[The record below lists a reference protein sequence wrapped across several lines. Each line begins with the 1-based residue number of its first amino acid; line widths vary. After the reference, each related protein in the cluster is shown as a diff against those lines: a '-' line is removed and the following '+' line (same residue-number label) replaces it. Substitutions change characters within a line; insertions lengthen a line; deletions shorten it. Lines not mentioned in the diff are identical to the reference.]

1 MSQTLAPSPTPKA
14 FGASRGK
21 SEVTVCRRLVGQ
33 VYNEKDPNSGGG
45 GKRKA
50 KKSDSKVASQLGLL
64 VTFADRGCL
73 NGGPGNMSIA
83 DWEVPQTGSVL
94 LNTFDPGMRAWSRVF
109 LPPSTVPRSPVSVR
123 ATADTCY
130 DQLNREG
137 IPKVPRDKRLPADL
151 AALRRN
157 VGGELSDRMHP
168 WRASESRCF

>member
-1 MSQTLAPSPTPKA
+1 MMYVLSNVTVLSKLGTLVSQTLAPRPTPKA

-83 DWEVPQTGSVL
+83 DGKSPRLGVCCS
-94 LNTFDPGMRAWSRVF
+94 TFGAETQACV
-109 LPPSTVPRSPVSVR
+109 
-123 ATADTCY
+123 
-130 DQLNREG
+130 EG
-137 IPKVPRDKRLPADL
+137 LEDCSI
-151 AALRRN
+151 
-157 VGGELSDRMHP
+157 LSIQV
-168 WRASESRCF
+168 